1 MKNYYEELKLYQ
13 QPKKEEKVVE
23 DKAVEDKV
31 VEEKVVEDKVVEEN
45 PFAKFENV

>member
-13 QPKKEEKVVE
+13 QPKKEEKVME
-23 DKAVEDKV
+23 EKAVEEHV
-31 VEEKVVEDKVVEEN
+31 VEEKVEEKVVGEN